1 MDDGATNRR
10 RSRISSGGGEF
21 ARLALAAAFAVT
33 GTAAALGTAAPGTA
47 APATRALGPPVLITA
62 RKDLCVTE
70 GEVTALGAS
79 GLAVDSP
86 KMRAFLN
93 RATGQSIE
101 ARFKYL
107 GATAHESPLGSGEV
121 RRQFGL
127 KLEAQDAC
135 NLLYAMWRIEP
146 EAKLVVSVKTNPGE
160 HSSTECGNRGYRN
173 LKPARYAAVPSLR
186 PGDTHTL
193 RAELSGTSMRVLI
206 DGHPVWE
213 GEVGAETV
221 RLAGPVGLRSDN
233 ARLEIELRTAAPLAG
248 PAGEPKICP
257 TGGAESE

>member
-1 MDDGATNRR
+1 LIDDGAAYP
-10 RSRISSGGGEF
+10 RSTQISSGGGGL

-33 GTAAALGTAAPGTA
+33 VASAVASTRAASPAAAA
-47 APATRALGPPVLITA
+47 RGPPALVPA
-62 RKDLCVTE
+62 RPRDLCVTE
-70 GEVTALGAS
+70 GEVAALGAS
-79 GLAVDSP
+79 ALVVDGP

-93 RATGQSIE
+93 RATGQTIE

-107 GATAHESPLGSGEV
+107 GATTHESPLGSGEV

-127 KLEAQDAC
+127 KLKAQDAC

-146 EAKLVVSVKTNPGE
+146 EAKLVVSVKANPGE
-160 HSSTECGNRGYRN
+160 HSSAECGNRGYRN
-173 LKPARYAAVPSLR
+173 VKPARFAPVPSLR
-186 PGDTHTL
+186 PGDTHAL
-193 RAELSGTSMRVLI
+193 RAELNGTSMRVLI

-213 GEVGAETV
+213 GEVGAEAL

-248 PAGEPKICP
+248 AAGEPKACR
-257 TGGAESE
+257 TGGAELE

>member
-1 MDDGATNRR
+1 MTERR
-10 RSRISSGGGEF
+10 IGRRTRISSGGGGL
-21 ARLALAAAFAVT
+21 ARLALAAAFAVAAVSVAT
-33 GTAAALGTAAPGTA
+33 GVA
-47 APATRALGPPVLITA
+47 APAAAARGPPALVPA
-62 RKDLCVTE
+62 GAQDLCVTE
-70 GEVTALGAS
+70 GEVAALGAS

-127 KLEAQDAC
+127 KLKAQDAC

-146 EAKLVVSVKTNPGE
+146 EAKLVVSVKANPGE
-160 HSSTECGNRGYRN
+160 HSSAECGNRGYRN
-173 LKPARYAAVPSLR
+173 VKPARFAPVPSLR
-186 PGDTHTL
+186 PGDTHAL

-206 DGHPVWE
+206 DGRPVWE
-213 GEVGAETV
+213 GEVGAEAL

-248 PAGEPKICP
+248 AAGEPKACP

>member
-1 MDDGATNRR
+1 MDDGAANGRR
-10 RSRISSGGGEF
+10 TRISSGGGEL
-21 ARLALAAAFAVT
+21 ARLTLTAALAVAATSAV
-33 GTAAALGTAAPGTA
+33 AASSAA
-47 APATRALGPPVLITA
+47 APATAALGPPLLVAA
-62 RKDLCVTE
+62 RAQDLCVTE
-70 GEVTALGAS
+70 GEVAPLGAS
-79 GLAVDSP
+79 GLTVDSS

-107 GATAHESPLGSGEV
+107 GGTAHESPLGSGEV

-127 KLEAQDAC
+127 KLKAQDAC

-146 EAKLVVSVKTNPGE
+146 EAKLVVSVKANPTQ
-160 HSSTECGNRGYRN
+160 HSSAECGNRGYRN
-173 LKPARYAAVPSLR
+173 VKPARSAPVPSLR
-186 PGDTHTL
+186 PGDTHAL

-206 DGHPVWE
+206 DGHPVWD
-213 GEVGAETV
+213 GEVGTEAL

-248 PAGEPKICP
+248 AAGEPKACP

>member
-1 MDDGATNRR
+1 MENGAANRR
-10 RSRISSGGGEF
+10 RARISSGGEL

-33 GTAAALGTAAPGTA
+33 ATDGTVPATAAPG
-47 APATRALGPPVLITA
+47 PPVLVPA
-62 RKDLCVTE
+62 GAQDLCVTE
-70 GEVTALGAS
+70 GKVAALGTS

-107 GATAHESPLGSGEV
+107 GATAHDSPLGSGEI

-127 KLEAQDAC
+127 KLRAQDAC
-135 NLLYAMWRIEP
+135 NLVYAMWRIEP
-146 EAKLVVSVKTNPGE
+146 EAKLVVSVKTNPGD
-160 HSSTECGNRGYRN
+160 HSSAECGNRGYRN
-173 LKPARYAAVPSLR
+173 VKPARAAPVPILR
-186 PGDTHTL
+186 PGDTHVL
-193 RAELSGTSMRVLI
+193 RAELGGTSMRVLI

-213 GEVGAETV
+213 GEVGAEAL
-221 RLAGPVGLRSDN
+221 RLVGPVGLRSDN
-233 ARLEIELRTAAPLAG
+233 ARLEIDLRTATPLAG
-248 PAGEPKICP
+248 AAGQPKVCS